1 MLRKKLPG
9 RAGFTLVEMMIIIM
23 VIGIMASLA
32 APPLFRFVQ
41 SNNLNTTSD
50 RMMADLQYARAIS
63 ISNGRV
69 LRFSSDSGGYQ
80 IIDPVSGNVL
90 RSKVFK
96 GGLALGGAAQAANFF
111 PWGMADATV
120 FNLAN
125 GSGNKQITLLPTGLV
140 EVQ

>member
-23 VIGIMASLA
+23 VIGIMAGLA
-32 APPLFRFVQ
+32 APPMFRFVQ

-50 RMMADLQYARAIS
+50 RMMADLQYARAIA

-69 LRFSSDSGGYQ
+69 LQFSSGSGGYQ
-80 IIDPVSGNVL
+80 IIDPVSGNTL
-90 RSKVFK
+90 RSEVFK
-96 GGLALGGAAQAANFF
+96 GGLALAGADQAANFF

-125 GSGNKQITLLPTGLV
+125 ASGNKQITLLPTGLV